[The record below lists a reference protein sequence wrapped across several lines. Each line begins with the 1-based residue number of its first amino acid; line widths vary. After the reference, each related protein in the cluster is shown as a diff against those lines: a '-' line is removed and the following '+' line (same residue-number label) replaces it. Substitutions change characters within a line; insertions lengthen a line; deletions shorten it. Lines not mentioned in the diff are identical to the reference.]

1 MSLLDQAN
9 NPRRLVAHDDASV
22 VHSCTYPCA
31 TLLGGIR
38 WWIQCDRLS
47 HPLHSLEGQSRPWGV
62 CITPASGGEELHLYS
77 SQVIKDLHGLDPSSL
92 TGAVIS
98 RERLAASWCAQ
109 LSWALTTMPHPT
121 PVRPSGIS
129 LGSRLPTLHCPSH
142 ASQGSRVHSRG
153 LKQNAVG
160 GVLLNAPS
168 PLWGSPVFLQGR
180 VRLTWSPIHSHP
192 MEEAWVPAFRTTH
205 CRLDR
210 LTSQAR
216 YVRGHFSRRA
226 MHASGDSP

>member
-38 WWIQCDRLS
+38 WWIQRDRLS

-92 TGAVIS
+92 TGSVIS
-98 RERLAASWCAQ
+98 RERLAASWCGR
-109 LSWALTTMPHPT
+109 LSHPQTTT
-121 PVRPSGIS
+121 PFPP
-129 LGSRLPTLHCPSH
+129 LPLHLCSRLGHRPF
-142 ASQGSRVHSRG
+142 GER
-153 LKQNAVG
+153 
-160 GVLLNAPS
+160 S
-168 PLWGSPVFLQGR
+168 PLSYFPSTFASLEELPVF
-180 VRLTWSPIHSHP
+180 SK
-192 MEEAWVPAFRTTH
+192 
-205 CRLDR
+205 
-210 LTSQAR
+210 
-216 YVRGHFSRRA
+216 
-226 MHASGDSP
+226 

>member
-38 WWIQCDRLS
+38 WWIQRDRLS

-92 TGAVIS
+92 TGAS
-98 RERLAASWCAQ
+98 SFRGDGS
-109 LSWALTTMPHPT
+109 P
-121 PVRPSGIS
+121 RP
-129 LGSRLPTLHCPSH
+129 
-142 ASQGSRVHSRG
+142 
-153 LKQNAVG
+153 
-160 GVLLNAPS
+160 GVLSFPGL
-168 PLWGSPVFLQGR
+168 
-180 VRLTWSPIHSHP
+180 RLLCPI
-192 MEEAWVPAFRTTH
+192 
-205 CRLDR
+205 RL
-210 LTSQAR
+210 L
-216 YVRGHFSRRA
+216 
-226 MHASGDSP
+226 

>member
-38 WWIQCDRLS
+38 WWIQRDRLS

-62 CITPASGGEELHLYS
+62 CITPASGGEALHLYS

-98 RERLAASWCAQ
+98 RERLAASWCTW
-109 LSWALTTMPHPT
+109 LSHAPTTMPHPT
-121 PVRPSGIS
+121 ACRALEFRWGLPYLLSTLLHIPD
-129 LGSRLPTLHCPSH
+129 RL
-142 ASQGSRVHSRG
+142 SRVRHGG
-153 LKQNAVG
+153 LRRNTVG
-160 GVLLNAPS
+160 GVLLTAPS
-168 PLWGSPVFLQGR
+168 ALCGSLVVTRGR
-180 VRLTWSPIHSHP
+180 
-192 MEEAWVPAFRTTH
+192 
-205 CRLDR
+205 
-210 LTSQAR
+210 
-216 YVRGHFSRRA
+216 
-226 MHASGDSP
+226 SG

>member
-31 TLLGGIR
+31 TLLGGIP
-38 WWIQCDRLS
+38 WWIQRDRLS

-98 RERLAASWCAQ
+98 RERLAASWCAW
-109 LSWALTTMPHPT
+109 LSHTPTTMPPLT
-121 PVRPSGIS
+121 SQEGIRLS
-129 LGSRLPTLHCPSH
+129 YGSRLPTST
-142 ASQGSRVHSRG
+142 V
-153 LKQNAVG
+153 VG
-160 GVLLNAPS
+160 ILPGIS
-168 PLWGSPVFLQGR
+168 R
-180 VRLTWSPIHSHP
+180 VRL
-192 MEEAWVPAFRTTH
+192 VGLRQ
-205 CRLDR
+205 D
-210 LTSQAR
+210 
-216 YVRGHFSRRA
+216 
-226 MHASGDSP
+226 D

>member
-38 WWIQCDRLS
+38 WWIQRDRLS

-109 LSWALTTMPHPT
+109 LSWAPTTMPHPT
-121 PVRPSGIS
+121 PVRTSGIS
-129 LGSRLPTLHCPSH
+129 LGSRFPTLHCPSH
-142 ASQGSRVHSRG
+142 SSQISRVHHEG

-168 PLWGSPVFLQGR
+168 PLWGSPIFLQGSIR
-180 VRLTWSPIHSHP
+180 WTWSPIRYHP
-192 MEEAWVPAFRTTH
+192 ME
-205 CRLDR
+205 
-210 LTSQAR
+210 
-216 YVRGHFSRRA
+216 
-226 MHASGDSP
+226 

>member
-38 WWIQCDRLS
+38 WWIQRDRLS

-92 TGAVIS
+92 TGSVIS
-98 RERLAASWCAQ
+98 RERLAASWRTR
-109 LSWALTTMPHPT
+109 LSRAPTTMPHPT
-121 PVRPSGIS
+121 LPEGIGFS
-129 LGSRLPTLHCPSH
+129 LGSRLPTFPYPSH
-142 ASQGSRVHSRG
+142 PSASLPCS
-153 LKQNAVG
+153 VG
-160 GVLLNAPS
+160 RSIYQSL
-168 PLWGSPVFLQGR
+168 
-180 VRLTWSPIHSHP
+180 
-192 MEEAWVPAFRTTH
+192 
-205 CRLDR
+205 
-210 LTSQAR
+210 
-216 YVRGHFSRRA
+216 
-226 MHASGDSP
+226 